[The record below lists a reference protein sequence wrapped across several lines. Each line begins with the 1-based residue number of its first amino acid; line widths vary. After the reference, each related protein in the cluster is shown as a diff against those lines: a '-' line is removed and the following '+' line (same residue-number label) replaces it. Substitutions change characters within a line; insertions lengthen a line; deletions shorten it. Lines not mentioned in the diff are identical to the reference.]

1 MSAVRSLTISG
12 YKSIRKL
19 ENFPLTNLNVLI
31 GANGAG
37 KSNFIGIFNLL
48 NEMYEQQLQVYVQTQ
63 GGPDALLHFGRNT
76 TDKIQAKFY
85 FGTESNEPGKFDTY
99 KFDLIPTNDNRLIF
113 ESEFAQIAQV
123 SLEQQKTGGL
133 LVGAAALLANINP
146 WLALGGA
153 LLAHK
158 ITEQHIEN
166 TPLGAGHSESKLKE
180 AAGQHAQL
188 VRQSVTNWR
197 VYHFHDTGEKAK
209 VKQKHSVNDNLRL
222 KIDAA
227 NLAAYLRM
235 LNDEHPAH
243 YRRIVDTIRLVA
255 PFFGDFIHRTN
266 AEYVELEW
274 TQKGKPDTPFKA
286 LHLSDGTLRFIC
298 LTTLLL
304 QPEELLPDTIL
315 IDEPELG
322 LHPYAISVLA
332 DIFKQVAENKQLIV
346 STQSVELVNELDPK
360 DIIVVNQEDD
370 ASAFKRF
377 TNDELAGWLEQYS
390 LGDLWNSNILGGR
403 P

>member
-12 YKSIRKL
+12 YKSIRNL

-37 KSNFIGIFNLL
+37 KSNFIGIFKLL

-76 TDKIQAKFY
+76 TDKLHAEFY
-85 FGTESNEPGKFDTY
+85 FSSNGY
-99 KFDLIPTNDNRLIF
+99 KFDLVPTNDNRLIF
-113 ESEFAQIAQV
+113 EKEISWFKGIFFDTTPSAT
-123 SLEQQKTGGL
+123 LGL
-133 LVGAAALLANINP
+133 
-146 WLALGGA
+146 
-153 LLAHK
+153 
-158 ITEQHIEN
+158 
-166 TPLGAGHSESKLKE
+166 GHNESKLKD
-180 AAGQHAQL
+180 AKDKYSPY
-188 VRQSVTNWR
+188 VRSSVSNWR

-209 VKQKHSVNDNLRL
+209 VKQKHPANDNLRL

-235 LNDEHPAH
+235 LNDKHHAH

-274 TQKGKPDTPFKA
+274 AQKGKPDTPFKA

-332 DIFKQVAENKQLIV
+332 DIFKQVAESKQLIV
-346 STQSVELVNELDPK
+346 STQSVELVNELDPQ
-360 DIIVVNQEDD
+360 DIIVVNQEND
-370 ASAFKRF
+370 ASTFKRF